1 MKLLH
6 QGKKIIAYEEGQ
18 LNVASNKSHSYSKS
32 RIALIIAS
40 SVSTGSTIEAWC
52 VTLQDNK
59 QFHLINPDVLGAALF
74 WPLEKVSP
82 FPFICVVQT
91 ISFEHVIQIIDVCDA
106 SSKISASTQLLV
118 QTKLDDDIFKDIDN
132 VAEPVTMAMG
142 STPYALILCLGNIV
156 VIAYRKYGIILAF
169 IYTNEND
176 NHELVLFGQENVG
189 QYIVDASICYNKEV
203 EREDNGDMSTI
214 EVILLLG
221 DRMNSKDANIGKV
234 FFDR

>member
-32 RIALIIAS
+32 RIAFMIAS

-74 WPLEKVSP
+74 WPLEKASP
-82 FPFICVVQT
+82 FPFICIVQT
-91 ISFEHVIQIIDVCDA
+91 ISFEHMTQTIDARDA

-118 QTKLDDDIFKDIDN
+118 GKKLDDDVFKDIDN
-132 VAEPVTMAMG
+132 VAEPVTMAMC
-142 STPYALILCLGNIV
+142 STPCVLTLCLCNP
-156 VIAYRKYGIILAF
+156 KMII
-169 IYTNEND
+169 
-176 NHELVLFGQENVG
+176 
-189 QYIVDASICYNKEV
+189 K
-203 EREDNGDMSTI
+203 
-214 EVILLLG
+214 
-221 DRMNSKDANIGKV
+221 
-234 FFDR
+234 